1 MLLATSAI
9 VVGFIVLVWGADR
22 FVMGAAALARNLGV
36 SPLLIGLTIVSF
48 GTSAPEILVSAMAAF
63 GGTPSLAIGNAVG
76 SNIANIGLILGVTA
90 LIAPLLFQSHVL
102 LREYPILLAVSAG
115 VYLLM
120 IDGQLSFLDG
130 LIMLA
135 ALAVTLTLLVRIGIA
150 RSASDPMSGEYEAEI
165 RADLST
171 FAAVMWFLAG
181 LALLLVSSRM
191 LVWGAVEIATAMG
204 VSDLVIGLTIVAI
217 GTSLPELAA
226 SVMSALKDEPDIAVG
241 NVIGSNIYNL
251 LAVLCIPGLVSAPA
265 ISDEVLSRD
274 LPVMLGLTLVLFL
287 MGRGRNGDG
296 HINRIEGSI
305 LLLCFVGY
313 QGWLYFETTR
323 AVTA

>member
-22 FVMGAAALARNLGV
+22 FVMGAAALAHNLGV